1 MSTLHLDCLISIS
14 RSSHS
19 WHSRACP
26 RLRPWSCGQANS
38 LPSSGCPLV
47 PHFSTSSSFLSFTSP
62 PHPHTS
68 LPPSLLSA
76 DDVYWRL
83 ISALRARSQFR
94 HAHTFTLHA
103 RFALGR
109 TAVSSCL
116 QASFE
121 PMTPEISA
129 LCVYRKLKVNGRT
142 EDRRRKR
149 ASNQDDVC
157 APRAVIPG
165 AWRTTLATC
174 RSRQRLQKRERTSR
188 LLRWRLACASTF
200 LSICRLEK

>member
-1 MSTLHLDCLISIS
+1 MWTSKLVALE
-14 RSSHS
+14 
-19 WHSRACP
+19 W
-26 RLRPWSCGQANS
+26 
-38 LPSSGCPLV
+38 LPPSPSFF
-47 PHFSTSSSFLSFTSP
+47 HFLYLSFLSP
-62 PHPHTS
+62 PHPIPNLTAT
-68 LPPSLLSA
+68 LLDAVLSA

-149 ASNQDDVC
+149 ASNQDDVR

-165 AWRTTLATC
+165 A
-174 RSRQRLQKRERTSR
+174 
-188 LLRWRLACASTF
+188 
-200 LSICRLEK
+200 

>member
-1 MSTLHLDCLISIS
+1 MWTSK
-14 RSSHS
+14 
-19 WHSRACP
+19 
-26 RLRPWSCGQANS
+26 
-38 LPSSGCPLV
+38 LV
-47 PHFSTSSSFLSFTSP
+47 ALEW
-62 PHPHTS
+62 
-68 LPPSLLSA
+68 LPPCPSFFHFLIFPFFHLPTPSPHLAATLPDGVLSA

-174 RSRQRLQKRERTSR
+174 RSRQRLQKREGTSR